1 MMPHKSTVYEYEYE
15 YETNLSHPIMSK
27 VWKKFDANK
36 KCWKTKKRSKECAFN
51 SNRHI
56 LARRSQVG
64 FYLVFTK
71 TPKFPKSPTS
81 ECMQI
86 AATAMLV

>member
-56 LARRSQVG
+56 QRSKEWQGGVRSVFISFLPKRQNFQNRRRQNVC
-64 FYLVFTK
+64 K
-71 TPKFPKSPTS
+71 
-81 ECMQI
+81 
-86 AATAMLV
+86 